1 MFDHFDGIA
10 FAYDR
15 LLGTP
20 DIERLKRLLRLPVP
34 GWLLDAGGGT
44 GRVSFHL
51 RPWTGGVVVS
61 DLSRGMLKRAGMK
74 KTIRPVRAH
83 AERLPFRD
91 GSFDRVM
98 VIDALHHFCD
108 AGEAVADLLRVL
120 RPGGR
125 ILIEEPDLR
134 LPAVKAVA
142 VLEKMF
148 LMRSRFETPEA
159 IRDRIESHEMTATIE
174 RGGGFRAWVW
184 ADKP

>member
-1 MFDHFDGIA
+1 MFDHFDWIA

-15 LLGTP
+15 LLGRP
-20 DIERLKRLLRLPVP
+20 EIERLGRLLRLPAA

-61 DLSRGMLKRAGMK
+61 DLSRGMLSKAGAKRG
-74 KTIRPVRAH
+74 IQPVRAH

-91 GSFDRVM
+91 GAFHRVM

-108 AGEAVADLLRVL
+108 AGEAVAELIRVL
-120 RPGGR
+120 APGGR
-125 ILIEEPDLR
+125 LLVEEPDLH

-159 IRDRIESHEMTATIE
+159 IQARIAARGLAATIE
-174 RGGGFRAWVW
+174 RGGGFRAWIW

>member
-1 MFDHFDGIA
+1 MFDHFNGIA

-20 DIERLKRLLRLPVP
+20 DVERLRRLLRLPTA

-61 DLSRGMLKRAGMK
+61 DLSREMLKRAVK
-74 KTIRPVRAH
+74 KKAVHPVRAH
-83 AERLPFRD
+83 AERLPFRE
-91 GSFDRVM
+91 GTFDRIM
-98 VIDALHHFCD
+98 VVDALHHFCD
-108 AGEAVADLLRVL
+108 SGDAIADLLRVL

-134 LPAVKAVA
+134 LPVVKAVA
-142 VLEKMF
+142 VLEKLF

-159 IRDRIESHEMTATIE
+159 IRERIEAHGLAASIE
-174 RGGGFRAWVW
+174 RGGGFRAWIW
-184 ADKP
+184 AEKP